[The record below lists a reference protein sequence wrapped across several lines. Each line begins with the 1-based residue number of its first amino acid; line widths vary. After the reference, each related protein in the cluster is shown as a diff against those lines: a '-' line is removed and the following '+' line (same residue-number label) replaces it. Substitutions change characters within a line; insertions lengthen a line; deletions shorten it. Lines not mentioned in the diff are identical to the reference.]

1 MSPKSTASTATIGG
15 RNLAQVLLP
24 SSKATRTSGDMG
36 TIQNVRIAAY
46 TCLLCLSELFF
57 VCGGEGGGKGENKLY
72 RGGQIYN
79 QCRCRHLVAKFA
91 TNASGATGWRYFEI
105 WTQ

>member
-36 TIQNVRIAAY
+36 TIQNVRIDA
-46 TCLLCLSELFF
+46 
-57 VCGGEGGGKGENKLY
+57 
-72 RGGQIYN
+72 
-79 QCRCRHLVAKFA
+79 
-91 TNASGATGWRYFEI
+91 
-105 WTQ
+105 